1 MSISVRD
8 ARASEADRLWIER
21 VYRDYLDDLAPL
33 NTGIFPILGEVG
45 HRGPDQIARW
55 FGDPNAFPLV
65 IAKASEPVGFAMVLR
80 TTRGSGVPAP
90 GKPGS
95 GTPGLGKPGS
105 TTPGSSASS
114 PGGSAAGSAGSPT
127 RSGYRMAEF
136 FVSRPNRGLG
146 IGRGAVQL
154 ILDRFAGRWEIV
166 EYLRNPDAVKFWRRV
181 VSGYTRGH
189 YQEKVINGEVH
200 QVFESGRAAR

>member
-1 MSISVRD
+1 MSVSVRD

-45 HRGPDQIARW
+45 HREPDQIARW

-65 IAKASEPVGFAMVLR
+65 IAKASEPVGFAMVVR
-80 TTRGSGVPAP
+80 
-90 GKPGS
+90 
-95 GTPGLGKPGS
+95 
-105 TTPGSSASS
+105 
-114 PGGSAAGSAGSPT
+114 SAAGSAGSGK

-154 ILDRFAGRWEIV
+154 ILDRFAGRWEII
-166 EYLRNPDAVKFWRRV
+166 EYLRNPGAVKFWRRV